1 MCYDKI
7 YIGLLLKA
15 RVDMNIIK
23 YRVNDVIEL
32 KKTHPCGGTK
42 FKILRVGGVM
52 RVICLT
58 CSRDMEID
66 RVKLERATKKIIANE
81 ENNNDESRN

>member
-1 MCYDKI
+1 M
-7 YIGLLLKA
+7 KA
-15 RVDMNIIK
+15 RIDMNIIK

-32 KKTHPCGGTK
+32 KKAHPCGSTK

-66 RVKLERATKKIIANE
+66 RVKLERATKKIIASE